1 MKVPDVLQQA
11 GDHLNDAQSA
21 WTMMRV
27 AALVNDE
34 VSVRQFSAEA
44 EAAAKHAQALFD
56 EYLTFGDVPSDTT
69 VEGF

>member
-11 GDHLNDAQSA
+11 GDHLNDAQAA
-21 WTMMRV
+21 WMMMRV
-27 AALVNDE
+27 AALVDDE

-44 EAAAKHAQALFD
+44 EAAANHARSLFD
-56 EYLTFGDVPSDTT
+56 EFLTFGDVPSDAT